1 MSERYLRIIRYVR
14 ETPWAIRPETMR
26 IITELLEFRAQG
38 GTLTRE
44 EIDQR
49 IQANMSRLGVIRQG
63 AVAVIPLRGVITHRA
78 GMFSDVSGATSVE
91 RFRSRLNEAL
101 GDDAVS
107 KILLDVDSPGGSVDG
122 IPEIAEEINRVR
134 QSSDKSIA
142 AVVNTQSASAAYW
155 ITSQV
160 EEIAVT
166 PSGEVG
172 SIGVYAAHRD
182 VSEFE
187 KQVGVK
193 TTLISAGRYKTE
205 ASPFEPLTEEA
216 HKAIQKRVN
225 EYYDMFVD
233 AVARGRGV
241 TTKTVREGF
250 GEGRMVGAKEAV
262 KLGMADRV
270 ATPQEMIQRLQSG
283 RPRRSGRRATV
294 DTRRFVFI

>member
-1 MSERYLRIIRYVR
+1 MSERYIRIIRYVR
-14 ETPWAIRPETMR
+14 ETPWAIRPETMQV
-26 IITELLEFRAQG
+26 ITELLEFRAQG
-38 GTLTRE
+38 GVLTRE

-49 IQANMSRLGVIRQG
+49 IQASMSRTGVIRQG

-122 IPEIAEEINRVR
+122 IPEIASELQQVR
-134 QSSDKSIA
+134 QSSDKTIA

-155 ITSQV
+155 MTSQV

-182 VSEFE
+182 YSEFE
-187 KQVGVK
+187 KQLGQK

-205 ASPFEPLTEEA
+205 ANPFEPLSEEA
-216 HKAIQKRVN
+216 HTAIQKRVT

-233 AVARGRGV
+233 AVARGRSV
-241 TTKTVREGF
+241 SAKTVRSGF

-262 KLGMADRV
+262 QLGMADLV
-270 ATPQEMIQRLQSG
+270 ATPAEMIQRLQSG
-283 RPRRSGRRATV
+283 RKARPKRRAAA
-294 DTRRFVFI
+294 DNRRFVFI